1 MIKGFVLSITFN
13 EDQMEAVIMLENK
26 STYIVSIEM
35 LPANIEIDDF
45 VIIDN
50 GVIKIDPNCDDFKD
64 LLQNTL
70 EDLINKN
77 SE

>member
-1 MIKGFVLSITFN
+1 MIKGFVLSIAHN
-13 EDQMEAVIMLENK
+13 EDQIEAVIMLENK
-26 STYIVSIEM
+26 STYIVPIEM

-50 GVIKIDPNCDDFKD
+50 GVIKIDPNCDDLKD

-77 SE
+77 TE